1 MSQPYYEVFREISA
15 TGIHLAYRT
24 LPGGYHPIHWH
35 EEVELLYL
43 LNGDADI
50 TIEGKKYRL
59 PPKNLIVIDSCQMH
73 SSYSRS
79 AAYMFACIHISPK
92 LLQKYLPDI
101 GLYRFCCHPEE
112 IAEDKRPAYQKI
124 CSELE
129 NLIRLY
135 VKEPPA
141 FLMESEGIIMQILA
155 QLIRDFTDSKAPKLP
170 KTGQTAME
178 RLRSLIT
185 YVEEHYSEPIS
196 LTEAADLL
204 GLGPEYFCR
213 FFKKHMGMSFLH
225 YVNEVRAA
233 HIYQALLDTD
243 LPVAELAE
251 QNGFTNQ
258 KLFNRTFKEI
268 YGCTPSSVRKTR

>member
-1 MSQPYYEVFREISA
+1 MNQPYYEVFREISA

-24 LPGGYHPIHWH
+24 LPGGYHPMHWH
-35 EEVELLYL
+35 EEIELLFL

-59 PPKNLIVIDSCQMH
+59 PPKSLIVIDSCQVH
-73 SSYSRS
+73 SSYSRGE
-79 AAYMFACIHISPK
+79 AYMFACIHISPK

-101 GLYRFCCHPEE
+101 EFYRFCCHPEE
-112 IAEDKRPAYQKI
+112 IDESRQPAYDKI

-129 NLIRLY
+129 ELIRLY
-135 VKEPPA
+135 VKEPRA
-141 FLMESEGIIMQILA
+141 FLMESEGIIIQILA
-155 QLIRDFTDSKAPKLP
+155 QLIRDFTSAPYRLP
-170 KTGQTAME
+170 QASQTAME

-185 YVEEHYSEPIS
+185 YVEEHYSEPVS
-196 LTEAADLL
+196 LTDAAGLL
-204 GLGPEYFCR
+204 GMSREYFCR
-213 FFKKHMGMSFLH
+213 FFKKNMGTSFLR

-243 LPVAELAE
+243 LPVAELAG

-258 KLFNRTFKEI
+258 KLFNKTFKEI
-268 YGCTPSSVRKTR
+268 YGCTPSSVRKNG